1 MEFLPWQNESKVMAV
16 RVVPPLGGGSWGFGG
31 AMSGKGQV
39 GNFSGQTV
47 YILIYMMVK
56 KKKHLNDN

>member
-1 MEFLPWQNESKVMAV
+1 MAV
-16 RVVPPLGGGSWGFGG
+16 RVVPPLGGGSWGFEG

-56 KKKHLNDN
+56 KKKKHLNDN